1 MEISTFILSAVEVL
15 KKCFG
20 GIEIEILDIEMIR
33 RYPDNFTP
41 LGYLGV
47 YILIDYGVNK
57 HKVFF
62 KNQFAED
69 ILYSGIGS
77 LKMAESFMI
86 DIIGDDLPLIIKN
99 FETLKRK
106 LKLKKI
112 NELDI

>member
-33 RYPDNFTP
+33 RYPD
-41 LGYLGV
+41 
-47 YILIDYGVNK
+47 
-57 HKVFF
+57 